1 MPNVSEDG
9 VRRHRRA
16 LNSIID
22 MNAVR
27 TALSP
32 GFAKRSVMVAVIV
45 GTILNVINQGH
56 ALAGE
61 ADFRLWTAMLTYCV
75 PFFVSSYGAYAGLAR
90 NTATLQSRQGPEQQ
104 SIKS

>member
-1 MPNVSEDG
+1 MSGVSQG
-9 VRRHRRA
+9 GAPPRRGA
-16 LNSIID
+16 LTSTID
-22 MNAVR
+22 MAAAR
-27 TALSP
+27 AAFSP
-32 GFAKRSVMVAVIV
+32 DVVKRSVMVAVIV

-90 NTATLQSRQGPEQQ
+90 NTATPQSRQGPEQQ